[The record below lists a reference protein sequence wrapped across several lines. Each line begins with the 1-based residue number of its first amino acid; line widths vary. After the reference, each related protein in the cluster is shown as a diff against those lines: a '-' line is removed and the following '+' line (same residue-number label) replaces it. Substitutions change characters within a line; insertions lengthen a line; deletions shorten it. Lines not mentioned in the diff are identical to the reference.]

1 MNWLTSKKVL
11 YTNLDSHFKKWNLNN
26 MKIQFSLKLKYC
38 TIKKWQKLQ
47 FSCFKM
53 GKICYFW
60 NLNIFLKWLFI
71 FGNQY
76 ENMWN
81 LLFLLC
87 VKFQLFPGF
96 PTNLK
101 NHHFREK
108 YDELCPNGGP
118 VNMKSEFQI
127 FFHTVT
133 ETQTLLTQRLNL
145 AKFEKPQCGN
155 FMIFLSLR
163 FYLKSI
169 MGVLNVVF

>member
-1 MNWLTSKKVL
+1 M
-11 YTNLDSHFKKWNLNN
+11 
-26 MKIQFSLKLKYC
+26 
-38 TIKKWQKLQ
+38 
-47 FSCFKM
+47 
-53 GKICYFW
+53 
-60 NLNIFLKWLFI
+60 
-71 FGNQY
+71 
-76 ENMWN
+76 
-81 LLFLLC
+81 LFLLC

-163 FYLKSI
+163 FYLREINVGDARIAKSAI
-169 MGVLNVVF
+169 STHSEALKLDFYKFLHFLKAEIYQIDKIQSP